1 MHIYDLSIAS
11 CAANNGRDND
21 KLVSGDKVPYTSLVP
36 IVARLCLDF
45 ELQSYGKLKEVTKD
59 QKLDKRP
66 EPLMYR
72 SHHERVSEIQ
82 EKVRSSDAD
91 ATIAIFLFLRD

>member
-21 KLVSGDKVPYTSLVP
+21 KLVSGDKVPYTSLVL

-45 ELQSYGKLKEVTKD
+45 ELQGRGKLNEVAKN
-59 QKLDKRP
+59 QKLNKRP
-66 EPLMYR
+66 EPHTCG
-72 SHHERVSEIQ
+72 SHHEQ
-82 EKVRSSDAD
+82 
-91 ATIAIFLFLRD
+91 IFAK